1 MVSFPLK
8 APVSQMFLLSLMSQ
22 IVLTNA
28 IKVKDLNLNS
38 NTSQILPTSKCYRYS
53 LPTVCQ

>member
-22 IVLTNA
+22 IVLTSA
-28 IKVKDLNLNS
+28 IKVKDFNLNS
-38 NTSQILPTSKCYRYS
+38 NTSQILPTSK
-53 LPTVCQ
+53 